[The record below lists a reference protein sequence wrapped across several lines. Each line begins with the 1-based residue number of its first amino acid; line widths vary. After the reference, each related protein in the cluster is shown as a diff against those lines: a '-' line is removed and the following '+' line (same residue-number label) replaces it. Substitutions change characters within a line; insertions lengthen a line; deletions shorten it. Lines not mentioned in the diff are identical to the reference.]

1 MPTRTITVTVDLRP
15 AFAVAA
21 ARTALE
27 AAKAEWSGAHLT
39 DAESEDA
46 RQKVRDAPA
55 AWGCLPANAPA
66 PDNAYCFVE
75 RGMGGGTLIVQGERA
90 RGGDL

>member
-55 AWGCLPANAPA
+55 AWG
-66 PDNAYCFVE
+66 
-75 RGMGGGTLIVQGERA
+75 GMGGGTLIVQGERA